1 MKGVYTLGYKHAKH
15 NYPQCEGSYGLDLDD
30 RYAARNQMYLQYVG
44 AGEEIE
50 AAEGEGEGDEE
61 GSLLGSC
68 WVHGAGLVPN
78 RSRMKYPHT
87 MLSTHPFTVNFV

>member
-1 MKGVYTLGYKHAKH
+1 MQEVGNRQNKAHL
-15 NYPQCEGSYGLDLDD
+15 
-30 RYAARNQMYLQYVG
+30 RYVG

-50 AAEGEGEGDEE
+50 AAEGEGEGE

-68 WVHGAGLVPN
+68 RVYGAGLVLN